1 VAADRF
7 GRCATTS
14 AAMIVSGSS
23 AVVAG
28 LLFGQA
34 PWLVIL
40 IATIW
45 GISVIAD
52 SAQFSASISELA
64 PPERVGS
71 ALALQTSLGFLL
83 TIISIQLLPLLQGAI
98 GWSGAFAVL
107 AIGPALGVVAMLRL
121 RARPEAARMAGGRR

>member
-1 VAADRF
+1 MVVS
-7 GRCATTS
+7 GTS
-14 AAMIVSGSS
+14 ALVT
-23 AVVAG
+23 G

-34 PWLVIL
+34 PWLVML
-40 IATIW
+40 VATVW

-71 ALALQTSLGFLL
+71 ALAIQTSVGFLL
-83 TIISIQLLPLLQGAI
+83 TVISIQLLPFFQSMI
-98 GWSGAFAVL
+98 GWSGAFAIL

-121 RARPEAARMAGGRR
+121 RMRPEAIKMAGGRR